1 MTARRVVLLRHGET
15 DWNSQGR
22 FQGHEDTPLNAAGL
36 AQAAAAAERLAG
48 YRPARVLSS
57 DLTRARQTA
66 QAVAGAVGVAVDV
79 DVRLREVD
87 VGTWAGLDL
96 ETVGAMEPDFWPA
109 LREGRDFPRSAS
121 GETATA
127 AGKRVALALLD
138 HAEAAGDDDTLVVV
152 GHGLS
157 LWVGS
162 LLLMGLDYSY
172 ARLFGGFRNGC
183 WTVMRPGPEYW
194 RMLAYNTSSTDAA
207 E

>member
-1 MTARRVVLLRHGET
+1 MTARRVVLVRHGET

-22 FQGHEDTPLNAAGL
+22 FQGHADIPLNAAGL
-36 AQAAAAAERLAG
+36 AQAAASAARLAA
-48 YRPARVLSS
+48 YRPARIVSS

-66 QAVAGAVGVAVDV
+66 QALAGTAGVAVEV
-79 DVRLREVD
+79 DPRLREVD

-96 ETVGAMEPDFWPA
+96 ETVGGMDPDFWPA
-109 LREGRDFPRSAS
+109 LRQGRDFPRSPT

-127 AGKRVALALLD
+127 AGKRVALALID
-138 HAEAAGDDDTLVVV
+138 HAEAAAEEDTLVVV

-183 WTVMRPGPEYW
+183 WTVMRPGEEYW

-207 E
+207 D